1 MQTQQEPLVMMVV
14 LVAAAV
20 ELLAEVRPLVVLQHL
35 VRVMLAALA
44 LQVPSLT
51 AVAVVVVLAQLVE
64 MEKVPK
70 LVMAAQE

>member
-1 MQTQQEPLVMMVV
+1 MMVV

-44 LQVPSLT
+44 LQVPRLT